1 MTDNT
6 AFLKRKILALF
17 NFLSMKHK
25 NDKRIGELSVK
36 DVMEMVKFLNEE
48 VCYAEHQ

>member
-6 AFLKRKILALF
+6 AFVKRQTLALF
-17 NFLSMKHK
+17 NFLRIKHE

-36 DVMEMVKFLNEE
+36 DVMEMVKFLTEGGSD
-48 VCYAEHQ
+48 AAH

>member
-6 AFLKRKILALF
+6 AFLKRQTLALF

-25 NDKRIGELSVK
+25 NDKRIGDLSVK
-36 DVMEMVKFLNEE
+36 DVMEIVKFLSEE
-48 VCYAEHQ
+48 VCYAKN

>member
-6 AFLKRKILALF
+6 AFLKRQTLAFF

-25 NDKRIGELSVK
+25 NDKRIGDLSVN
-36 DVMEMVKFLNEE
+36 DVMEIVKFLSEE
-48 VCYAEHQ
+48 VCHAKN